1 MTGDREHKF
10 VNLSFKCFVT
20 ICIINSSLL
29 FPIYLST
36 GLNARADGSID
47 TATKSNDIKFDP
59 NGSGRIKALDGDGK
73 GKLDGREAPEDICS
87 VYHQVCSIHY
97 SLSIL
102 GYSLLNYESKPVL
115 STNAIPTSSTR
126 ASDDSN
132 NNPRESKKEEED
144 ALFMSEN
151 PTHCETTE
159 PEHEKGKRTEDQVMN
174 KISSNDKPGSLHE
187 YSPPSSKKEERLS
200 EEYKNIDKVIEVK
213 EERKLSCEKDKR
225 MEHKEEE
232 LQRRRTYSSPSSTN
246 GYPKRLHGNSFTLST
261 LLEAITSL
269 FDSFFSWSFCTFAL
283 VLYFYMIKEWSKK
296 EQERMGE
303 NLSSSRR
310 SHNNHPVLNRS
321 KSTVSGDLIQNRTVE
336 VEAVKGENEQ
346 DDFNEAS
353 IHAILNEILMKVH
366 MMDSKLELVM
376 NGLLRVLLI
385 WKTLIKEVFPDD
397 DNNQKNENE
406 QKNGKHESNS
416 DNDEASSINQ
426 RNEKF
431 QNLVEEEGL
440 FGQSILDTSDSQ
452 LVPDFS
458 SDEEGGEADMDV
470 EEETETEDGGEEEEE
485 VHSADFEYGM
495 E

>member
-1 MTGDREHKF
+1 MTGDKEHKF
-10 VNLSFKCFVT
+10 VNLSFKCFVI
-20 ICIINSSLL
+20 ICIINSLLL
-29 FPIYLST
+29 FPICLST

-47 TATKSNDIKFDP
+47 TAAKSNDIKFDP

-73 GKLDGREAPEDICS
+73 GKLGGRQAVEDICS

-115 STNAIPTSSTR
+115 PTNAIPTSSTR
-126 ASDDSN
+126 ASDDGN
-132 NNPRESKKEEED
+132 NNPRESRKEEED

-151 PTHCETTE
+151 PTHSETTE

-174 KISSNDKPGSLHE
+174 KISSDDKPGSLHE

-200 EEYKNIDKVIEVK
+200 EEYKNMDKVIEVK
-213 EERKLSCEKDKR
+213 EERKSSCEKDKR
-225 MEHKEEE
+225 MEHKEEG
-232 LQRRRTYSSPSSTN
+232 LQRRRTYSSPPSTN
-246 GYPKRLHGNSFTLST
+246 GYPKRLHGNSLTLST
-261 LLEAITSL
+261 SLLEAITLL

-283 VLYFYMIKEWSKK
+283 VLYFYVIRGWSKK
-296 EQERMGE
+296 EQERTGE
-303 NLSSSRR
+303 NLNSSRR
-310 SHNNHPVLNRS
+310 SHNNDPVLNRS
-321 KSTVSGDLIQNRTVE
+321 KSTVLGDLIQNRTVE
-336 VEAVKGENEQ
+336 VEPVKGENEQ
-346 DDFNEAS
+346 DDFNEVS

-385 WKTLIKEVFPDD
+385 WKTLIKEVIPDD
-397 DNNQKNENE
+397 ENE
-406 QKNGKHESNS
+406 QKNGKHESNP
-416 DNDEASSINQ
+416 ETESINQ

-458 SDEEGGEADMDV
+458 SDEEEGEADMDV
-470 EEETETEDGGEEEEE
+470 DEETETEDGEEEED
-485 VHSADFEYGM
+485 VHSTDFGYGM

>member
-10 VNLSFKCFVT
+10 VNLSFKCFVI

-29 FPIYLST
+29 FPICLST

-73 GKLDGREAPEDICS
+73 GKLDRREAVGDICS
-87 VYHQVCSIHY
+87 VHHQVCSIHY

-115 STNAIPTSSTR
+115 STNVIPTLSTR

-132 NNPRESKKEEED
+132 NNPRESKKEED

-151 PTHCETTE
+151 PTHSETTE
-159 PEHEKGKRTEDQVMN
+159 PEHEKGKRTEDQMMN

-200 EEYKNIDKVIEVK
+200 EEYKNMDKVIEVK
-213 EERKLSCEKDKR
+213 EERKSSCEKDKR

-232 LQRRRTYSSPSSTN
+232 EELQIRRTYSLPSSTN
-246 GYPKRLHGNSFTLST
+246 GYPKRLHGNSLTLST
-261 LLEAITSL
+261 SLFEAITLL

-283 VLYFYMIKEWSKK
+283 VLYFYVIRGWSKK
-296 EQERMGE
+296 EQERTGE
-303 NLSSSRR
+303 NLNSSRR
-310 SHNNHPVLNRS
+310 SHNNDPLLNRS
-321 KSTVSGDLIQNRTVE
+321 KSTVSGDLIRNRTVE

-346 DDFNEAS
+346 DDFNEVS

-385 WKTLIKEVFPDD
+385 WKTLIKEVIPDD

-406 QKNGKHESNS
+406 QKNGKHESNP
-416 DNDEASSINQ
+416 DNDETESINQ

-431 QNLVEEEGL
+431 RNLVEEEGL

-470 EEETETEDGGEEEEE
+470 EEETEDGGEEE
-485 VHSADFEYGM
+485 VHSTDFEYGM